1 MKEPKEIVNVGA
13 IELRFLLD
21 GDDTNQ
27 QMVVFE
33 FSVPPGARVPAAHY
47 HQGVDEL
54 VYGLAGTMTTTVSGM
69 VRPIGPGEQCFIPRG
84 VVHHH
89 ANHGPDT
96 ATLLTVLT
104 PATIG
109 PAYFRELGAL
119 LQAGGPPDPA
129 RVQEI
134 MTKYGLVVA

>member
-1 MKEPKEIVNVGA
+1 MTEPKEIIRVGA
-13 IELRFLLD
+13 LELRFLLD
-21 GDDTNQ
+21 GNDTDER
-27 QMVVFE
+27 MVVFE
-33 FSVPPGARVPAAHY
+33 FSVPPGAKVPAPHY
-47 HQGVDEL
+47 HKEVDEL
-54 VYGLAGTMTTTVSGM
+54 VYGLAGTMSTTIGGLAQDV
-69 VRPIGPGEQCFIPRG
+69 GPGDQCFIARG

-89 ANHGPDT
+89 ANLGTET

-134 MTKYGLVVA
+134 MAKYGLVVA

>member
-1 MKEPKEIVNVGA
+1 MKEPKEIIQVGA
-13 IELRFLLD
+13 LELRFLLD
-21 GDDTNQ
+21 GDDTNDK
-27 QMVVFE
+27 MVVFE
-33 FSVPPGARVPAAHY
+33 FSVPPGARVPAPHY
-47 HQGVDEL
+47 HEGVDEM
-54 VYGLAGTMTTTVSGM
+54 VYGLAGTMTTTVGGLSQS
-69 VRPIGPGEQCFIPRG
+69 IGPGERCFIARG

-89 ANHGPDT
+89 ANLGTET

-109 PAYFRELGAL
+109 PAYFRELAVL

-134 MTKYGLVVA
+134 MARHGLIVA